1 MFEDDEFFF
10 PLYPRGTTE
19 FWRPK
24 KPFFGVDMDWG
35 ALYFISTKSH
45 AHKRD
50 GTLRKKNS
58 TRGYAEIYIQSLL
71 FDN

>member
-24 KPFFGVDMDWG
+24 KPFFGVDMD
-35 ALYFISTKSH
+35 
-45 AHKRD
+45 
-50 GTLRKKNS
+50 
-58 TRGYAEIYIQSLL
+58 
-71 FDN
+71 